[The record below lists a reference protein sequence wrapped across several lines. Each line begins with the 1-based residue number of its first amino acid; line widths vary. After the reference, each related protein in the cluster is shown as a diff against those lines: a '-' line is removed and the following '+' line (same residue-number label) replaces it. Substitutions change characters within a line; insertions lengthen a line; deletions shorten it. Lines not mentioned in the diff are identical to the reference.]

1 MLSQDSEDEIRSR
14 FAFELAIWLWQDEL
28 NPRVRCDFGNVYYQW
43 WKWYHLLWLL
53 FSSLPI
59 SLLANVLFGH
69 GENCRSLGDNLES
82 LKSHQ
87 ALKSNCIHGEYQLY
101 FLCCTMYMT
110 IGYIW
115 TAKLKIISI
124 ALCVFVGHLDH
135 PKGKLCS
142 ECYKIKT
149 FWTLILP
156 KCQKYSGKST
166 TSERKSS

>member
-1 MLSQDSEDEIRSR
+1 MLGQDSEDEIRSR

-28 NPRVRCDFGNVYYQW
+28 NPRVRCAFGNVYYQW

-101 FLCCTMYMT
+101 FLCSTWHCHDDNRPHLNSQTLNH
-110 IGYIW
+110 INSLVCICW
-115 TAKLKIISI
+115 ALKPS
-124 ALCVFVGHLDH
+124 D
-135 PKGKLCS
+135 KTQDKTCS
-142 ECYKIKT
+142 ECYIAKA
-149 FWTLILP
+149 F
-156 KCQKYSGKST
+156 
-166 TSERKSS
+166 